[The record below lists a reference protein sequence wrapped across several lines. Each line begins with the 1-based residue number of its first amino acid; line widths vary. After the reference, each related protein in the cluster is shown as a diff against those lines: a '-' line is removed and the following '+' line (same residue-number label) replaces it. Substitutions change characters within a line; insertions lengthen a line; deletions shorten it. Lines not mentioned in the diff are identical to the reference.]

1 MSDDV
6 PPFWIDVAASIGVPP
21 DALGF
26 TYDTFNYIRRQKF
39 PNVSYIALAPQHVT
53 AAEFSAAFVELA
65 KQTIGD
71 EYAAALDSWGVETS
85 EKLGAVVFALVERNL
100 IGKQDADQQSDFAGH
115 FDFSGSAM
123 NESTARVYLY
133 RTKNWPTG
141 PIKSVSARR
150 YDAALVFGLVIAAV
164 VVLVAADAIADFVKP
179 VPVILIVYFFWI
191 AIVIGR
197 VWIQQPPR
205 FSFRQMMI
213 VVTVIALA
221 LGLFSW
227 VVH

>member
-6 PPFWIDVAASIGVPP
+6 PPFWIDVAGSIGVPP

-100 IGKQDADQQSDFAGH
+100 IGK
-115 FDFSGSAM
+115 
-123 NESTARVYLY
+123 
-133 RTKNWPTG
+133 
-141 PIKSVSARR
+141 
-150 YDAALVFGLVIAAV
+150 
-164 VVLVAADAIADFVKP
+164 
-179 VPVILIVYFFWI
+179 
-191 AIVIGR
+191 
-197 VWIQQPPR
+197 
-205 FSFRQMMI
+205 
-213 VVTVIALA
+213 
-221 LGLFSW
+221 
-227 VVH
+227 

>member
-1 MSDDV
+1 MRDDV
-6 PPFWIDVAASIGVPP
+6 PPYWIDIAASIGVPP

-26 TYDTFNYIRRQKF
+26 TFDTFSYIREQKL
-39 PNVSYIALAPQHVT
+39 PNVGYVALKPQHLT

-65 KQTIGD
+65 KKTIGD
-71 EYAAALDSWGVETS
+71 EYAAALNSWGVGSS
-85 EKLGAVVFALVERNL
+85 EKLGAVVFALVERKL
-100 IGKQDADQQSDFAGH
+100 IGKQDADQQSDFDGH
-115 FDFSGSAM
+115 FDFSPK
-123 NESTARVYLY
+123 STDVPAARIYVYRKKY
-133 RTKNWPTG
+133 WPAG
-141 PIKSVSARR
+141 PIQSARANW
-150 YDAALVFGLVIAAV
+150 YDGALVLGLVVAAV
-164 VVLVAADAIADFVKP
+164 LVLFAADSIAEFVKP
-179 VPVILIVYFFWI
+179 VPVILIVYFIWI

-227 VVH
+227 LVH